1 MKRFRRLAD
10 ARFWASMGLTLGLI
24 NVGAHFGLMV
34 NRMPW
39 ATETDYQRFVGIV
52 SGDVLPWV
60 IGFVLGGGVVLQLL
74 LPPIPTEAQLLR
86 RLALR
91 KLAEQQLEG
100 GSDQALLFWQS
111 LLSEGI
117 DHE

>member
-10 ARFWASMGLTLGLI
+10 TRFWASMGLTLGLI
-24 NVGAHFGLMV
+24 NVGAHWGLMV

-39 ATETDYQRFVGIV
+39 ATDTDYQRFVGIV

-60 IGFVLGGGVVLQLL
+60 IAFVFVGGVVLQLL
-74 LPPIPTEAQLLR
+74 LPPMPTERQLLR

-100 GSDQALLFWQS
+100 GNDQALLFWQS
-111 LLSEGI
+111 LLSEGN
-117 DHE
+117 DHD

>member
-1 MKRFRRLAD
+1 MKRIRRLAD
-10 ARFWASMGLTLGLI
+10 ARFWATMGLTLGLI

-74 LPPIPTEAQLLR
+74 LPPVPTEAQLLR

-100 GSDQALLFWQS
+100 GNDQALLYWQS

-117 DHE
+117 DND

>member
-1 MKRFRRLAD
+1 MKRIRRLAD
-10 ARFWASMGLTLGLI
+10 ARFWATMGLTLGLI
-24 NVGAHFGLMV
+24 NIGAHFGLMV

-39 ATETDYQRFVGIV
+39 ATDTDYQRFVGIV

-74 LPPIPTEAQLLR
+74 LPPVPTEAQLLR

-100 GSDQALLFWQS
+100 GNEQALLYWQS
-111 LLSEGI
+111 LLSEGV
-117 DHE
+117 DRD